1 MKKSILALTLSIV
14 SVSANASQ
22 FVSIVKIENS
32 QVIKTVV
39 EKVEKVGEVEKNLTA
54 WKNTGNEYD
63 CIVLNPNIVQIPID
77 CKQDQERTKDIYS
90 VYSDNS
96 ESFDETVIEKQT
108 ITTRK
113 FIYYCDFHNI
123 PEDEC

>member
-1 MKKSILALTLSIV
+1 MKKSILALTLSVI
-14 SVSANASQ
+14 SIFTNANQ
-22 FVSIVKIENS
+22 FVSLVSVDNAKIKK
-32 QVIKTVV
+32 QVIV
-39 EKVEKVGEVEKNLTA
+39 EKIGEVEKNLTD

-63 CIVLNPNIVQIPID
+63 CIVLNPNVLEVPID

-90 VYSDNS
+90 LYSDNS

>member
-1 MKKSILALTLSIV
+1 MKKTILALTLSIV
-14 SVSANASQ
+14 SVSTYASQ
-22 FVSIVKIENS
+22 FVSLVSVENAEIKKQIV
-32 QVIKTVV
+32 
-39 EKVEKVGEVEKNLTA
+39 VEKVGEIEKNLTA

-63 CIVLNPNIVQIPID
+63 CIVLNPNVVSVPID

>member
-1 MKKSILALTLSIV
+1 MIEKS
-14 SVSANASQ
+14 
-22 FVSIVKIENS
+22 
-32 QVIKTVV
+32 
-39 EKVEKVGEVEKNLTA
+39 LTA

-63 CIVLNPNIVQIPID
+63 CIVLNSNVVQIPID

-90 VYSDNS
+90 LYSDNS
-96 ESFDETVIEKQT
+96 ESFDETVVEKQT